1 MKRSEN
7 PFFTPEQKALL
18 EKTMEGAP
26 EFEIERFLITC
37 ERTGLDPFSRQI
49 YGNVQNK
56 KVKTGKDS
64 WGWVKTV
71 VIITSIDG
79 FRAIAE
85 RSGEYRGQTPPEWY
99 CVGDDGKPGWHDVF
113 IPKRDKMGNP
123 LNIPE
128 ACRVGA
134 IRKDFG
140 APCYGVANFDSF
152 AVYQK
157 GDDNAWYLSQFWKKM
172 PEHMIAKVA
181 EAQAIRKAFP
191 LLACGLFVEE
201 EVGKGDDEEQV
212 IPARAGAAEEPLPEG
227 MQWVPGHS
235 PEDRAKAAAAAAAGA
250 HAIVSGAP
258 AAPAEAPAAPVTP
271 PAAQAPAAD
280 PAPAAVTPKGR
291 KPRAAAAPAETP
303 APAAPVA
310 PAAETPAPVAPVE
323 TPTSAPVHV
332 GAGAGH
338 EGTAWADYKIEHIT
352 LAKFVG
358 RKIGEL
364 DPADIKSLFEGWV
377 QKYADK
383 IKLNPGKVREA
394 EMLTAAFQATH
405 PTP

>member
-1 MKRSEN
+1 MKRSDN

-201 EVGKGDDEEQV
+201 EVGKGDDEEAV
-212 IPARAGAAEEPLPEG
+212 IPARTGAAEEPLPPD
-227 MQWVPGHS
+227 MKWVPGHS
-235 PEDRAKAAAAAAAGA
+235 PEERAAAAHAIATPAAA
-250 HAIVSGAP
+250 AP
-258 AAPAEAPAAPVTP
+258 QPPAAPVTP
-271 PAAQAPAAD
+271 PAAEKPAGDPPAA
-280 PAPAAVTPKGR
+280 AR
-291 KPRAAAAPAETP
+291 KPRAPKATP
-303 APAAPVA
+303 
-310 PAAETPAPVAPVE
+310 PVE
-323 TPTSAPVHV
+323 TPAVTPELPAVEKPPIPTPVGD
-332 GAGAGH
+332 GAVWR
-338 EGTAWADYKIEHIT
+338 EYVIQQIT
-352 LAKFVG
+352 IAKYTG
-358 RKIGEL
+358 RKLGEL
-364 DPADIKSLFEGWV
+364 DPADIKGLYEGWV
-377 QKYADK
+377 LRYADK
-383 IKLNPGKVREA
+383 IKLNPAKVREA
-394 EMLTAAFQATH
+394 EMLTAAFEATKAA
-405 PTP
+405 